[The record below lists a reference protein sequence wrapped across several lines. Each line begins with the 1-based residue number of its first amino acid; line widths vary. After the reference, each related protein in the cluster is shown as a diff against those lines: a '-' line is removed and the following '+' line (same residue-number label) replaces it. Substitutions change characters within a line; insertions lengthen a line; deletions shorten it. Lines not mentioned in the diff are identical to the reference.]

1 MNYSEEYVFIVY
13 IIVII
18 CLIGLIAMVH
28 YFNIGDYLHS
38 YKGKGTIAAYYGI
51 KPPKG
56 WVLCDGKNGTPDLR
70 GRFVYGGNVL
80 SQQLYKNGYD
90 SNSEKYFVDYTEQ
103 ITGGSNYQTL
113 TNRVGDLDTYIDYKP
128 SVNTN
133 ILVIETVD
141 DNKNMNHSLAY
152 KQNLLDTVTTNIVE
166 DVDTHGSE
174 SNKLNRI
181 GNLENIENFLSNDQK
196 TRIDALDTDDNN
208 EVNITE
214 VITEAN
220 IKDAEISYTK
230 TRVDNVSDEL
240 THLSETD
247 EKYNP
252 DNIKKKL
259 DEAKTKPDEYAQIL
273 KTQEELIKDAEIEVP
288 VIEGP
293 DYEGYKYPSNK
304 NLNAD
309 LNLPPYY
316 ALIYIMKL

>member
-13 IIVII
+13 IVVII
-18 CLIGLIAMVH
+18 CLIGLIVLVK
-28 YFNIGDYLHS
+28 YFNIGDFLHS

-56 WVLCDGKNGTPDLR
+56 WILCDGKNGTPDLR
-70 GRFVYGGNVL
+70 GRFVYGGNIL
-80 SQQLYKNGYD
+80 SQQLYKNGYN

-113 TNRVGDLDTYIDYKP
+113 TNRVGNLDTYINVVP
-128 SVNTN
+128 SANTN
-133 ILVIETVD
+133 ILVIDTVD
-141 DNKNMNHSLAY
+141 DNKNMNHSLSY
-152 KQNLLDTVTTNIVE
+152 KQNFLDTITSNIVE

-174 SNKLNRI
+174 TNKLNRI
-181 GNLENIENFLSNDQK
+181 GNLDNIEDVLSDDQK
-196 TRIDALDTDDNN
+196 TQIDALDENN
-208 EVNITE
+208 DANITKIITE
-214 VITEAN
+214 VD
-220 IKDAEISYTK
+220 IKNAEIASTK
-230 TRVDNVSDEL
+230 TRVDNVSEEL
-240 THLSETD
+240 TYLSTTD
-247 EKYNP
+247 AKYNP
-252 DNIKKKL
+252 DNIKQEL
-259 DEAKTKPDEYAQIL
+259 EDAKTKPDEYAQIL
-273 KTQEELIKDAEIEVP
+273 KTQEELIKDAEIEVL